1 MKNMESL
8 ISKDKPFDYDVMQET
23 LLKLKSKYHFLE
35 VGSIGNSL
43 LGRSIPLVTI
53 GNGTKS
59 ALYIGS
65 HHGMEW
71 ITAQLLMKFVADFL
85 GAERKNAGLGGF
97 LPRAL
102 SRKTSLYIVPMVNPD
117 GVELATMGLP
127 EQLSLELKNQ
137 LIKFNGSENFGR
149 WQANARG
156 VDLNHNYDGMWE
168 MSKKMEKEYGI
179 FGPCP
184 TRYSGEVPFS
194 EPESRALVRFTREH
208 NFKMT
213 IAFHSQGKVIYH
225 GFQEKEPPISL
236 KIAKAF
242 ERISPYRIDQ
252 TEGIASYG
260 GYKDW
265 FVDEFRRT
273 GFTIEVG
280 EGQNPLPLSQFP
292 KIYRETLPILLGAMT
307 VGL

>member
-1 MKNMESL
+1 MK
-8 ISKDKPFDYDVMQET
+8 KDTVYTHER
-23 LLKLKSKYHFLE
+23 LKKDMNRLVKDFPE
-35 VGSIGNSL
+35 VEWGSIGKSVWGKDL
-43 LGRSIPLVTI
+43 FYIRLGRGENKISF
-53 GNGTKS
+53 NG
-59 ALYIGS
+59 A

-71 ITAQLLMKFVADFL
+71 ITAQLLMKFAADFL
-85 GAERKNAGLGGF
+85 GAEKKNVGFGGF
-97 LPRAL
+97 LPKAL
-102 SRKTSLYIVPMVNPD
+102 AKKTSLYIVPMVNPD
-117 GVELATMGLP
+117 GVHLVASGIP
-127 EQLSLELKNQ
+127 QHLSMELKNQ

-179 FGPCP
+179 FGPGP

-225 GFQEKEPPISL
+225 GFQKKEPPISL

-265 FVDEFRRT
+265 FVNEFRRT

-292 KIYRETLPILLGAMT
+292 TIYRETLPVLLGAMT

>member
-1 MKNMESL
+1 MKKDIAYTHEQLKKDINSL
-8 ISKDKPFDYDVMQET
+8 TRNFPE
-23 LLKLKSKYHFLE
+23 LE
-35 VGSIGNSL
+35 WGSIGKSVWGKDL
-43 LGRSIPLVTI
+43 FYIRLGRGENKISF
-53 GNGTKS
+53 NG
-59 ALYIGS
+59 A

-71 ITAQLLMKFVADFL
+71 ITAQLLMKFAADFL
-85 GAERKNAGLGGF
+85 GAEKKNTGLVGF
-97 LPRAL
+97 LPKAL
-102 SRKTSLYIVPMVNPD
+102 AKKTSLYIVPMVNPD
-117 GVELATMGLP
+117 GVELVASGIP
-127 EQLSLELKNQ
+127 QHLSVELKNQ

-179 FGPCP
+179 FGPGP

-208 NFKMT
+208 DFKMT

-225 GFQEKEPPISL
+225 GFQKKEPPISL

-242 ERISPYRIDQ
+242 EKISPYRIDQ

-292 KIYRETLPILLGAMT
+292 KIYRETLPVLLGAMT

>member
-1 MKNMESL
+1 MK
-8 ISKDKPFDYDVMQET
+8 KDIAYTHEQ
-23 LLKLKSKYHFLE
+23 LKKDMSHLARNFHELE
-35 VGSIGNSL
+35 WGSIGKSVWGKEL
-43 LGRSIPLVTI
+43 FYIRLGRGETKISF
-53 GNGTKS
+53 NG
-59 ALYIGS
+59 A

-71 ITAQLLMKFVADFL
+71 ITAQLLMKFAADFL
-85 GAERKNAGLGGF
+85 EAEKKNAGFGGF

-127 EQLSLELKNQ
+127 EQLSAELKNQ
-137 LIKFNGSENFGR
+137 LIKFNGSKNFER

-179 FGPCP
+179 LGPGP
-184 TRYSGEVPFS
+184 TRYSGGVPFS

-225 GFQEKEPPISL
+225 GFQKKEPPISL

-242 ERISPYRIDQ
+242 EKISPYRIDQ

-265 FVDEFRRT
+265 FVEEFRRV